1 MPFFKYK
8 SREGI
13 IMVEKYL
20 MYLRKSRADSDAE
33 TVADV
38 LQRHEAILQEF
49 AVKKF
54 GTKIPEENIFREVVS
69 GETIEKRPEMK
80 KILSLVA
87 NSDKYAGMIVVEPQR
102 LSRGDMLDC
111 GTIVRVLRYNNI
123 KVLTPTVTFDL
134 SEDHERKYFEM
145 TLTQGN
151 DYLEYIKTILSRGRL
166 SSVKE
171 GCYLGSKPPFGYDRT
186 VIDGKHTLKPNNDAD
201 TVKVIFDLFVNHDT
215 GSHLIGLELE
225 KRGMKPLNVEHW
237 HPATIRNIL
246 RNPVYAGKIRWNNKK
261 VKKITDENGNTY
273 EKRDCKSPDKMV
285 VDGLHQAIVSEEL
298 FNKAQD
304 KFGKIAK
311 TPVDN
316 EVKNPFATLMKCGRC
331 GRAILLRQPTRPN
344 DKSRLQCANQT
355 HCHSASTIYE
365 PIKYAVIKSLMAYID
380 DFEIKLENN
389 EGNSYKLQEKILE
402 NLNKKQKELS
412 EQQNKLYE
420 LLEKGIYSEALFL
433 ERQEKLNNE
442 RKLLDEAIKNQ
453 KENMPAAVDY
463 ENKIYSLKQALEM
476 IQDDSI
482 SAKQKNQ
489 FLKNIIDRIEITTPL
504 SQKEHRINMDDVSVT
519 VYLK

>member
-8 SREGI
+8 SSEGKN
-13 IMVEKYL
+13 MVEKYL
-20 MYLRKSRADSDAE
+20 MYLRKSRADSENE
-33 TVADV
+33 TVSEV
-38 LQRHEAILQEF
+38 LQRHENILQEF

-54 GTKIPEENIFREVVS
+54 GEPIPECNIFREVVS
-69 GETIEKRPEMK
+69 GETIDKRPEMK
-80 KILSLVA
+80 QILSLVA
-87 NSDKYAGMIVVEPQR
+87 NSDKYEGIIVVEPQR

-171 GCYLGSKPPFGYDRT
+171 GCYLGSKPPFGYDRI
-186 VIDGKHTLKPNNDAD
+186 VIDGKHTLKPNSDAD
-201 TVKVIFDLFVNHDT
+201 TVRVIFDLFVNQDT
-215 GSHLIGLELE
+215 GSHLIGKELE
-225 KRGMKPLNVEHW
+225 KRGLKPLKVEQW

-246 RNPVYAGKIRWNNKK
+246 RNPVYAGKIRWYNKK
-261 VKKITDENGNTY
+261 VKKVTDENGNTY

-285 VDGLHQAIVSEEL
+285 VDGLHQAIISEEL
-298 FNKAQD
+298 FNKAQE

-311 TPVDN
+311 TPTDC

-331 GRAILLRQPTRPN
+331 GKAILLRQPHRAN
-344 DKSRLQCANQT
+344 DKARLQCANQT
-355 HCHSASTIYE
+355 HCHSASTFYE
-365 PIKYAVIKSLMAYID
+365 PIKQAIVRSLMAYID
-380 DFEIKLENN
+380 DFKIKLENN
-389 EGNSYKLQEKILE
+389 EGNSYKLQESILTK
-402 NLNKKQKELS
+402 LNKQQKELY
-412 EQQNKLYE
+412 EQQEKLYE

-433 ERQEKLNNE
+433 ERQEKLNKE
-442 RKLLDEAIKNQ
+442 KALLEEAIKNQ
-453 KENMPAAVDY
+453 KENMPAAIDY
-463 ENKIYSLKQALEM
+463 ENKIYSLNQALKM

-489 FLKNIIDRIEITTPL
+489 FLKSIIDKIEITTPL
-504 SQKEHRINMDDVSVT
+504 SQKEHRVNLNDINVT
-519 VYLK
+519 VFLK